1 VLCCT
6 CPFPTNL
13 KPKQIK
19 QNNNQ
24 TGFIMSL
31 RHSNTIAAALLLTL
45 GCKAHAGNG
54 VTAPAPLQHLSVQQA
69 QQQLSAG
76 TLSSVAL
83 VQYYQAQINRLDKNG
98 PALQAVTDINPDA
111 LQQAAL
117 LDKER
122 QAGVLRGPL
131 HGLPVLLKAN
141 IATADQLP
149 TTAGALV
156 LKDFKTDR
164 DADVVRQLRAAGA
177 VILGK
182 TNLSEWA
189 NFRGQGSA
197 SGWSALGGQ
206 TKNPYVLSQSP
217 CGSSSGSG
225 VAVAADLTLLA
236 IGTETDGSI
245 TCPAA
250 VNGIVGLKPT
260 HGAVSGAGII
270 PIAHS
275 QDIAGPMTR
284 SVADSALLLQAIANP
299 AANQRWGDLAAAVSQ
314 QPKVRKVTLVRQYDE
329 GFPAIAAMLDK
340 VKSLLQQQGITVVER
355 QQWQLAE
362 QVYQDEFAVLVYEY
376 KRDLN
381 QWLADYKAPKQAQD
395 IASII
400 AFNKA
405 SGKTALAFYGQQY
418 LEMAAATDLNKQQ
431 AAYQKARR
439 DSQAAAQALLNEDT
453 GADAVVIVPAT
464 SAAWAIDHVKGDQ
477 YSFGS
482 ASAAAISGY
491 PSLTIPAGFDG
502 KLPLGISIIGQPYQE
517 PLLLGLGAKLEQQ
530 LGPWQAPTF
539 APSL

>member
-1 VLCCT
+1 
-6 CPFPTNL
+6 
-13 KPKQIK
+13 
-19 QNNNQ
+19 
-24 TGFIMSL
+24 MSL
-31 RHSNTIAAALLLTL
+31 YQYCALTIALFGLS
-45 GCKAHAGNG
+45 
-54 VTAPAPLQHLSVQQA
+54 TAMPAIGASAQLAYLSVEQA
-69 QQQLSAG
+69 QQQFTAG

-83 VQYYQAQINRLDKNG
+83 VQYYQQQINRLDKQG
-98 PALQAVTDINPDA
+98 PALHAITDLNADA
-111 LQQAAL
+111 LTQAAQ

-122 QAGVLRGPL
+122 KTGRLRGPL

-164 DADVVRQLRAAGA
+164 DAELVRQLRAAGA

-206 TKNPYVLSQSP
+206 TKNPYVLTQSP

-225 VAVAADLTLLA
+225 VAVAADLSLLA

-250 VNGIVGLKPT
+250 VNGIVGFKPT
-260 HGAVSGAGII
+260 HGSVSGDGII

-284 SVADSALLLQAIANP
+284 SVADAAYLLQTIGTD
-299 AANQRWGDLAAAVSQ
+299 AARQRWGDLPAALKQ
-314 QPKVRKVTLVRQYDE
+314 QKVRKVTLVRQYDKD
-329 GFPAIAAMLDK
+329 FPAIATMLDK
-340 VKSLLQQQGITVVER
+340 VKAALQQQGIVVQER
-355 QQWQLAE
+355 SQWQLSE
-362 QVYQDEFAVLVYEY
+362 QVYQDEFHVLVYEY
-376 KRDLN
+376 KRDLS
-381 QWLADYKAPKQAQD
+381 QWLTDFKAPPAARD
-395 IASII
+395 IPSII

-405 SGKTALAFYGQQY
+405 QGKTALAFFGQQY
-418 LEMAAATDLNKQQ
+418 LEMAAATDLSAQQ
-431 AAYQKARR
+431 AAYQQARQR
-439 DSQAAAQALLNEDT
+439 SQAGAAALLNEDT
-453 GADAVVIVPAT
+453 AADAVVIVPAT

-502 KLPLGISIIGQPYQE
+502 KLPLGISIIGQPYAE
-517 PLLLGLGAKLEQQ
+517 PLLLGLGQQLQQQ
-530 LGPWQAPTF
+530 LGPWQAPQF
-539 APSL
+539 ASSL